1 MDLGRRLSL
10 KVRRHSLLGL
20 VFTLGIWIWI
30 EASPAVDSL
39 ARAAEFDTQAVANF
53 YKGKTIRIVVGQ
65 APGGALDTNARL
77 LQKML
82 SKYIPGNPNI
92 VVENKPGG
100 GSMLAANTVYNTEG
114 KDGTVIAA
122 FNPDLVLSQAIGAP
136 GVRFDAAKYQW
147 ISSAVETSSMCAART
162 DSGVTRIEDIIGE
175 RGKELVVSSFGKGG
189 PSHIPPAVFNVT
201 LGTRFKVVTGYEGG
215 APQRLAVKNKE
226 VQGFCTTFQT
236 IPSLAADMFEGTGAC
251 CKILIV
257 SGSEV
262 EDHPF
267 LKGVPT
273 AEKLVEKLGKGK
285 DELAM
290 LRAIQAV
297 NRITRP
303 MVVAPEVPKD
313 RVQALRRAY
322 DKAFA
327 DPELRTA
334 AEKMKMDLSPKTG
347 EEVSRIVQELL
358 ETPQSVLARLKEII
372 Q

>member
-1 MDLGRRLSL
+1 MGKKLW
-10 KVRRHSLLGL
+10 LLAVSFAFL
-20 VFTLGIWIWI
+20 T
-30 EASPAVDSL
+30 SPASGASVED
-39 ARAAEFDTQAVANF
+39 F

-65 APGGALDTNARL
+65 APGGATDTDARL
-77 LQKML
+77 LQKVL

-100 GSMLAANTVYNTEG
+100 GTMLAANTVYNTEA

-122 FNPDLVLSQAIGAP
+122 FNPDIVLSQAIGAP
-136 GVRFDAAKYQW
+136 GVRFDGAKYQW
-147 ISSAVETSSMCAART
+147 IGSAVETASMCAART
-162 DSGVTRIEDIIGE
+162 DSGVTRIEDTIGE

-189 PSHIPPAVFNVT
+189 PSHIPPVVFNVT
-201 LGTRFKVVTGYEGG
+201 LGTRFKVVTGYQGG

-236 IPSLAADMFEGTGAC
+236 IPSLAADMFEGPGAC

-267 LKGVPT
+267 LKGVPA

-285 DELAM
+285 EELAM

-297 NRITRP
+297 NRIARP
-303 MVVAPEVPKD
+303 MAVAPGVPKD

-327 DPELRTA
+327 DPELRKA
-334 AEKMKMDLSPKTG
+334 AEKMNMDLSPKAG
-347 EEVSRIVQELL
+347 EDVSRIVQELL
-358 ETPQSVLARLKEII
+358 NTPKPVLAWLTEVI